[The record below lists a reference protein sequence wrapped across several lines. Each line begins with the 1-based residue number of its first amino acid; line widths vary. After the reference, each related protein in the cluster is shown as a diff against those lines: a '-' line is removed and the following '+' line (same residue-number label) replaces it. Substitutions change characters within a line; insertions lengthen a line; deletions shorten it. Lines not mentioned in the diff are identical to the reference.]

1 MIFNPIYLSNTTLDQ
16 LRFFV
21 ELCTN
26 LIPDPPKHPRGVPWK
41 EAIRGLDWI
50 GGALFTVGAVM
61 VLVGMVY
68 TSYLSSTD
76 VRVLV
81 TLCVGF
87 AFIVAFGL
95 WERFSNVRFLLCP
108 NDIFVSHYGREFTV
122 PFCLTFIVVGYFYG
136 SKSEVR
142 TEDKVEYHTAG

>member
-1 MIFNPIYLSNTTLDQ
+1 
-16 LRFFV
+16 
-21 ELCTN
+21 
-26 LIPDPPKHPRGVPWK
+26 
-41 EAIRGLDWI
+41 
-50 GGALFTVGAVM
+50 M

-95 WERFSNVRFLLCP
+95 WERFSSVRFPLCP
-108 NDIFVSHYGREFTV
+108 NDIFISHYGREFTI

-136 SKSEVR
+136 SKCEVR
-142 TEDKVEYHTAG
+142 VESGVDYHRPGVSEDRIKTSAIVS